1 MGWSWSAGCCF
12 DVHRVERE
20 RICCRLPEENVVM
33 SVGNVWVYA
42 TGVAV
47 ITVELRQSGD
57 KGQFVL

>member
-33 SVGNVWVYA
+33 LVENVWPYA

-57 KGQFVL
+57 KVQFVL